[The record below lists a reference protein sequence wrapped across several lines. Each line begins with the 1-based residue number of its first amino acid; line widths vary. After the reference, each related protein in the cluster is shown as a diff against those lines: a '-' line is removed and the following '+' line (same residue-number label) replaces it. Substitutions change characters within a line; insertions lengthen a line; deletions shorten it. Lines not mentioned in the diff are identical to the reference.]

1 MEHCQSPTRRY
12 ASLCAIRSIKP
23 SSITTMT
30 IYLVS
35 MTRSVRAALPLRR
48 FLGAALD
55 VVVVE
60 EVAVLI
66 AAVTLADAL
75 SLSAF
80 AALVTTLV
88 PSAPSR
94 LSVALSAPVTI
105 TCRCALRETTPMPG
119 RAFRWPALRSS
130 TQTLLLSPL
139 LLSLLH
145 QCHTPTPLQLLR
157 LPLLARRRPRR
168 PSVLWPMH
176 MLPLPLLLQT
186 TVVMPSLQPTRTR
199 TPCASTA
206 SRRVLSKGGVVLL
219 VHLPCSGRRL
229 PTPWPLSGSSTTSRI
244 FGLSQTIRLRWA
256 LRLQLE
262 SSPHAQLVLH

>member
-75 SLSAF
+75 SPSAF

-130 TQTLLLSPL
+130 TQTLLLSVAAPAVATSPMSYANAVTTAASAATRAQTPEASFG
-139 LLSLLH
+139 SLADAH
-145 QCHTPTPLQLLR
+145 AAAAAVAANHGGDAQSAANAYAHTH
-157 LPLLARRRPRR
+157 LAR
-168 PSVLWPMH
+168 
-176 MLPLPLLLQT
+176 
-186 TVVMPSLQPTRTR
+186 
-199 TPCASTA
+199 
-206 SRRVLSKGGVVLL
+206 
-219 VHLPCSGRRL
+219 
-229 PTPWPLSGSSTTSRI
+229 
-244 FGLSQTIRLRWA
+244 LR
-256 LRLQLE
+256 
-262 SSPHAQLVLH
+262 